1 MILPS
6 YTGMVDFVHPL
17 QPRQARSTVMPH
29 SRHPLSLTADMVALV
44 ERIEPDQGPTSEM
57 APITDADFAEL
68 VERLLSQ
75 YRPRELWVFAY
86 GSLIWKPAFTAA
98 EHRRATAYGWHRS
111 FCMELVRFRGTRE
124 QPGLMMALDRGG
136 CCHGVAYRLPKGDMR
151 EQLGTLLRR
160 EMSTKHHQAGLA
172 RVTNFPRWL
181 TVEAGRRKL
190 RALAFAANR
199 RGMTYVAKLP
209 AQDVARRLARAAGH
223 MGSGAY
229 YLFQTVAKLEE
240 HGIHDSGLWH
250 LQKLVADELC
260 ELAEKGWV
268 KDPEAGR

>member
-1 MILPS
+1 
-6 YTGMVDFVHPL
+6 
-17 QPRQARSTVMPH
+17 
-29 SRHPLSLTADMVALV
+29 
-44 ERIEPDQGPTSEM
+44 
-57 APITDADFAEL
+57 
-68 VERLLSQ
+68 
-75 YRPRELWVFAY
+75 
-86 GSLIWKPAFTAA
+86 
-98 EHRRATAYGWHRS
+98 
-111 FCMELVRFRGTRE
+111 MELVRFRGTRE

-151 EQLGTLLRR
+151 EQLDKLLRR

-181 TVEAGRRKL
+181 TVEAGGRKL

-199 RGMTYVAKLP
+199 QGMTYVAKLP

-268 KDPEAGR
+268 KDPAGGR

>member
-1 MILPS
+1 MPS
-6 YTGMVDFVHPL
+6 SRPHNGR
-17 QPRQARSTVMPH
+17 QPVA
-29 SRHPLSLTADMVALV
+29 RHPLALTADMVALV
-44 ERIEPDQGPTSEM
+44 ERIEPDQGPTAEM
-57 APITDADFAEL
+57 APITDTDFAEL
-68 VERLLSQ
+68 IDRLLAQ

-181 TVEAGRRKL
+181 TVEAGGRKL
-190 RALAFAANR
+190 QALAFTANR
-199 RGMTYVAKLP
+199 QGMTYIAKLP

-250 LQKLVADELC
+250 LQKLVADELS

-268 KDPEAGR
+268 KDPAPGR

>member
-1 MILPS
+1 MP
-6 YTGMVDFVHPL
+6 T
-17 QPRQARSTVMPH
+17 ARSRP
-29 SRHPLSLTADMVALV
+29 PLSLTADMVALV
-44 ERIEPDQGPTSEM
+44 ERIEPDQGPTAEM
-57 APITDADFAEL
+57 AVITDADFAEL
-68 VERLLSQ
+68 TDSLLAE
-75 YRPRELWVFAY
+75 YKPDELWVFAY

-98 EHRRATAYGWHRS
+98 EHCHATARGWHRA

-136 CCHGVAYRLPKGDMR
+136 CCHGIAYRLPKGDLK

-181 TVEAGRRKL
+181 TVEADRRKL

-199 RGMTYVAKLP
+199 QGMTYAGKLP

-250 LQKLVADELC
+250 LQKLVADELS
-260 ELAEKGWV
+260 ELAGKGWV
-268 KDPEAGR
+268 KDPEAGP

>member
-1 MILPS
+1 MP
-6 YTGMVDFVHPL
+6 T
-17 QPRQARSTVMPH
+17 ARSRP
-29 SRHPLSLTADMVALV
+29 PLSLTADMVALV
-44 ERIEPDQGPTSEM
+44 ERIEPDQGPTAEM
-57 APITDADFAEL
+57 AVITDADFAGL
-68 VERLLSQ
+68 IDSLLAE
-75 YRPRELWVFAY
+75 YTPDELWVFAY

-98 EHRRATAYGWHRS
+98 EHRHATARGWHRA

-124 QPGLMMALDRGG
+124 LPGLMMALDRGG
-136 CCHGVAYRLPKGDMR
+136 CCHGIAYRLPKGDLK

-181 TVEAGRRKL
+181 TVESGGRKL

-199 RGMTYVAKLP
+199 QGMTYTGKLP
-209 AQDVARRLARAAGH
+209 AQQVARRLARAAGH

-250 LQKLVADELC
+250 LQKLVADELS

-268 KDPEAGR
+268 KDPKAGP